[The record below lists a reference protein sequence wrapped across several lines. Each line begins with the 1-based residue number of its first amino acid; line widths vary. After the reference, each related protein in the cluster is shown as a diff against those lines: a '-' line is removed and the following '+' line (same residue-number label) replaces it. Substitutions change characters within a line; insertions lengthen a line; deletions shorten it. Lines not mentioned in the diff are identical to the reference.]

1 MSKLKVKNLEVK
13 FSDELTEQQVQE
25 AVERGFAGVDQD
37 AEIVYLIKINVG
49 HMTVESIAHLAEA
62 LSQDLRLHGVKN
74 FIFIPLCDSGIQDV
88 EVIEVSNETV

>member
-1 MSKLKVKNLEVK
+1 MGKLKVKNLEVK

-49 HMTVESIAHLAEA
+49 HMPAASISHLAKA
-62 LSQDLRLHGVKN
+62 LSQDLRLNGVKN
-74 FIFIPLCDSGIQDV
+74 FIFIPLHDNGIQDV
-88 EVIEVSNETV
+88 EVIEVPNETV